1 LATLDAHPDISTMQL
16 RQLVHSLTL
25 TIQTRASQH
34 ATQVAGLKNTIAGLK
49 ENLGQVT
56 ERYDAPPDGYMR
68 NNGLIPDFDVLQD
81 GNNIRIHFIHHHPGD
96 PTRVQGLTGAEKPGE
111 GPYSKPVYAQP
122 IRRLVPTALPS
133 WYHHMLIG
141 RTTHF
146 EKLRNATVT
155 TNNYGL
161 ITNLSRYHQDHD
173 ALHQLIQEQDMLS
186 AKLELVQE
194 CLGLT
199 RGRLEA
205 ANAASVV
212 GQLEWQEDR
221 RAEPVPFT
229 PKQRQG
235 HFA

>member
-34 ATQVAGLKNTIAGLK
+34 ATQVASLKNTIADLE
-49 ENLGQVT
+49 ENLGQVA
-56 ERYDAPPDGYMR
+56 ERYDTPPNGYVRNDGLVP
-68 NNGLIPDFDVLQD
+68 NFDGLQD
-81 GNNIRIHFIHHHPGD
+81 GSSVRVCFVCHHPGD

-122 IRRLVPTALPS
+122 IRGLVPTALPS

-146 EKLRNATVT
+146 EKLWNATIA

-161 ITNLSRYHQDHD
+161 IADLSRYCQDHD
-173 ALHQLIQEQDMLS
+173 ALCQLIQEQDMLS
-186 AKLELVQE
+186 AELKLIREH
-194 CLGLT
+194 LGLM
-199 RGRLEA
+199 RGCLEA
-205 ANAASVV
+205 ANAANVV

-235 HFA
+235 CFA